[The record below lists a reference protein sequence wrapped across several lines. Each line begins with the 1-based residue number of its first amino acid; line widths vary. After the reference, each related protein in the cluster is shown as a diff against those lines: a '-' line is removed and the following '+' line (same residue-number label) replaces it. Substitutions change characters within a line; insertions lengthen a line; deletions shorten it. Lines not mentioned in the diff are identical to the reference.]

1 MNAESTTLVFNPEL
15 TADDWDRNPKFVTY
29 PLIKYRKIIVKIILL
44 INAII
49 MYFTSLV
56 FKNAFADSLKDS
68 LSDKS
73 LSKHCKLF
81 TLRIFNFYRFFFI
94 IRKSKLLQ
102 KRFTNQ

>member
-29 PLIKYRKIIVKIILL
+29 PLIKYRKIIVKLTL
-44 INAII
+44 VINAII

-73 LSKHCKLF
+73 LSKHW
-81 TLRIFNFYRFFFI
+81 N
-94 IRKSKLLQ
+94 KSYFPK
-102 KRFTNQ
+102 KYINSTGMINPAV